1 MSSTTVTVGNNPT
14 VGSYTQIT
22 ASGTYDVVVQGAS
35 GILFTT
41 GSLDTTILTITEQGF
56 LFTDEV
62 SGGATELFN
71 PTTLNG
77 VIPFLDLGY
86 APGGSIEPGGG
97 TLILGNNLATDNFN
111 PPLNFAGPGNDLV
124 FGSSLTPAI
133 LSQISNFAP
142 TDTIDLQGISGAT
155 SAVWT
160 QNPGTAGGMLSLETA
175 TNVDLADI
183 TLATG
188 TFTSS
193 LFSITSDGFGG
204 TDITV
209 ACYHS
214 GTRIATPS
222 GETNVESLAIG
233 DLVLTADGTAQPVKW
248 LGRRSYS
255 ERFAAGKTH
264 LLPIRFAPL
273 SLGNGRPRRTL
284 RVSPAHAMLIDGVL
298 IPAAALINGVSI
310 VQETA
315 ETRIDYIHVELARH
329 SVIFAEGAAS
339 ETYVDDNNRAMFHN
353 LADYE
358 SRYGATPPEPAAYIT
373 TRIESGP
380 VLHAIRTRLAALAG
394 IAPPP
399 ADHGPL
405 HGWLERIET
414 EAPETVDVG
423 PTPQS
428 WAVGWAAAPD
438 HPGVPVCFELLHHG
452 RVIHRGLA
460 TIHRPDVEDA
470 GHGSGRCGFRIPVP
484 PGTRLAD
491 LAFRR
496 IADHA
501 ILPNPAIPH
510 TANLRAATLRAA

>member
-160 QNPGTAGGMLSLETA
+160 QNPGTAGGTLSLETA

-193 LFSITSDGFGG
+193 LFSITSDGSGG

-233 DLVLTADGTAQPVKW
+233 DLVLTADGSAQPVKW
-248 LGRRSYS
+248 LGKRSYS

-264 LLPIRFAPL
+264 LLPIHFAPC
-273 SLGNGRPRRTL
+273 SLGNGRPRRSL

-298 IPAAALINGVSI
+298 IPAAALINGISI
-310 VQETA
+310 VQEPT

-339 ETYVDDNNRAMFHN
+339 ETYIDDNNRAMFHN

-373 TRIESGP
+373 TRIDSGP

-414 EAPETVDVG
+414 EDLG

-438 HPGVPVCFELLHHG
+438 HPGVPVCFELLNHG

-460 TIHRPDVEDA
+460 TVHRPDVEDA
-470 GHGSGRCGFRIPVP
+470 GHGSGRCGFRIPVQ

-491 LAFRR
+491 ITFRR

-510 TANLRAATLRAA
+510 TAIPHTANLRAA